1 MDAAP
6 ALASSTTLAAPVPVP
21 ASARVQQGACTLLTL
36 CVRLLRVPSRVDVEV
51 RHAAVT
57 GARATATGA
66 LVHTEVA
73 HTSKDEITRLLERAV
88 GGPIP
93 PFVRPVGAG
102 GFGAKRKHSIIRDSD
117 EEDEEEVEEG
127 EEEEE
132 EEADGGED
140 GGMDRVLR
148 SEGTRR
154 PVERL
159 AAVDWRKRE
168 EAEVEAPPAAE
179 EGAVKKRPI
188 GLSTLVD
195 DPNYEASE
203 SEEEVPVEAEE
214 EKEEEEEERPRPPL
228 PLENERLDLG
238 TIQVRAHVPPPAE
251 LSCSPRRDL

>member
-1 MDAAP
+1 MDILDDNSAQDTGDGGKAISAALTGMG
-6 ALASSTTLAAPVPVP
+6 AAIGSWWGGGAADKATTSSST
-21 ASARVQQGACTLLTL
+21 ASGDA
-36 CVRLLRVPSRVDVEV
+36 
-51 RHAAVT
+51 
-57 GARATATGA
+57 
-66 LVHTEVA
+66 TEVA
-73 HTSKDEITRLLERAV
+73 N
-88 GGPIP
+88 
-93 PFVRPVGAG
+93 
-102 GFGAKRKHSIIRDSD
+102 
-117 EEDEEEVEEG
+117 EEEVEEE

-179 EGAVKKRPI
+179 EGAVRKRPI